1 MVHSLTPTQHQFIE
15 QTLPTEIAALCDH
28 YPNTIYEVASAWHY
42 PELPVGYL
50 PNLIE
55 VYYSND
61 DGADA
66 ADLTIEQG
74 HLTRVRLPIDDTT
87 CDVIQIEV
95 DGHWAFIQINSQIVL
110 DRLSGRVVL
119 PEVLLDAAQLAA
131 SFIHAIA

>member
-1 MVHSLTPTQHQFIE
+1 MARALTSSQQQFIE
-15 QTLPTEIAALCDH
+15 QTLPPEIAVLCDR
-28 YPNTIYEVASAWHY
+28 YPNTIYEAASVWHY

-55 VYYSND
+55 VYYSNE
-61 DGADA
+61 DGSDA
-66 ADLTIEQG
+66 PDLIIEQG
-74 HLTRVRLPIDDTT
+74 HLTGVRLPTDDAT

-95 DGHWAFIQINSQIVL
+95 DGQWAFIQIGSQIVL
-110 DRLSGRVVL
+110 DRVSGRVVF

>member
-1 MVHSLTPTQHQFIE
+1 MVHTLTPTQHQFIE
-15 QTLPTEIAALCDH
+15 QTLPAEIAVMCDR

-50 PNLIE
+50 PNVIE

-61 DGADA
+61 DGTDTP
-66 ADLTIEQG
+66 DLTIEQG
-74 HLTRVRLPIDDTT
+74 HLTGIRLPTDDAT

-95 DGHWAFIQINSQIVL
+95 DGQWAFIQIGSQIVL
-110 DRLSGRVVL
+110 DRLSGRVIL

-131 SFIHAIA
+131 SSIHTVA